1 MLEGESSVKDKNQTM
16 ISSSTTFYHYAHLV
30 HLATS
35 TGIELFQDGLNR
47 EASYHYNLALQNILK
62 MVQAKRNK
70 QNDHQQ
76 VVENGDFRERMAQS
90 RHICL
95 ERLGEPVILLPLSKV
110 SASGARDSNFCQ
122 ESWIQCS
129 SMVILHNSA
138 LVHFKTKHYTSA
150 RALLCFALQLLASEV
165 YEKPSMTAFFF
176 EDPQKAALAMS
187 LHFLMANV
195 LLKEGQCSP
204 DHDLISN
211 DNIVEAV
218 VLECSLAIKLAEKYL
233 QVDARNGLLVA
244 QVLSLLGYCMLLMF
258 DDSQDIQDALEFYQ
272 TATTLYNGY
281 RGEADMA
288 RTPLAEMDK
297 TKNSF
302 RRQADITTGEVTAC
316 AA

>member
-1 MLEGESSVKDKNQTM
+1 VTLSP
-16 ISSSTTFYHYAHLV
+16 ST
-30 HLATS
+30 
-35 TGIELFQDGLNR
+35 
-47 EASYHYNLALQNILK
+47 
-62 MVQAKRNK
+62 
-70 QNDHQQ
+70 
-76 VVENGDFRERMAQS
+76 
-90 RHICL
+90 
-95 ERLGEPVILLPLSKV
+95 KV
-110 SASGARDSNFCQ
+110 SAIGARDSDFIE
-122 ESWIQCS
+122 ESWMQCS
-129 SMVILHNSA
+129 SMVLLHKSA
-138 LVHFKTKHYTSA
+138 LVHFKTNHYNSA
-150 RALLCFALQLLASEV
+150 RALLSSALELLASEIDSKSLV
-165 YEKPSMTAFFF
+165 SAKFY
-176 EDPQKAALAMS
+176 EDPQNAALAMS